1 MLKNVKRASQRK
13 RLRGSALGCEI
24 DRAVQWDRAPQYRRS
39 VRVGMDL
46 EKAKCQDFYPFLCL
60 ASFLYLIKNSEQ
72 GKDDSIWRIPRDASL
87 TTVFFFFF
95 PFWLVAPHFS
105 FSTILSGLPSAQLLD
120 LI

>member
-95 PFWLVAPHFS
+95 SILASCAS
-105 FSTILSGLPSAQLLD
+105 FFIQYHPVWPPERTTS
-120 LI
+120 